1 MTGPY
6 SQADI
11 LAHNKSAL
19 TEMARAMGL
28 RPGRF
33 SLILARCN
41 YSRLRQMVT
50 QHLQQQT
57 GAVELFLP
65 PQMGSLRQ
73 TIVDHVQPPFPPALI
88 ISGLEAVDDV
98 GEIIKAANFGRDEL
112 RKRLPFP
119 LVLWVNDH
127 VLQIINRHAPDL
139 KSIATTPIQFEYP
152 PGELIY
158 SLHQGAN
165 DLFNTMLSLGDESSY
180 PESAPRY
187 QRGSA
192 LRTELDFALKDI
204 IQDHDVLNGELLASL
219 NFLKGRD
226 AFGRGDMV
234 LARFHFEASL
244 AYWEGLG
251 ADQVPPEAAE
261 SLGEELGADIQNAN
275 SKMHTVNFQTAN
287 FQAVSSELLP
297 KSPTP
302 REKQAV
308 LLFYLGVTWRS
319 LAALQ
324 RVVYDESLERAGGY
338 FRQCLGLLRTE
349 ERWDVLGKFIHALA
363 EVYEK
368 QERWDALEAT
378 AREGISLH
386 RGDPVRLARD
396 HGYLAEVALAKEL
409 PQGAKQEAEQAL
421 SILKVADALRSGEQ
435 WADVFDL
442 SVANQFQRSWYLY
455 LLARVEISLGQRDRA
470 IMLLQSARHL
480 ALPKRDLVLYRRILE
495 TLRQQ
500 YYNQR
505 DYRAAFQIKLEQR
518 QVETRFRLRAFVGAG
533 QIQPYESPL
542 AVTVENPTQALLA
555 TEIRASGRQ
564 QDVSALTRRLEQPR
578 FPLVIIHGPS
588 GVGKSSILFAGL
600 VPALWRSFP
609 EGRSTLPVL
618 VKNYR
623 DWPDAVNQALEVSL
637 LQRQGQVPDE
647 TILLTP
653 SISPQALLE
662 RLQTLVDNQF
672 LQVVLVFDQFE
683 ELFVE
688 ATDIAQRYD
697 FYRFLTGCLNAPF
710 VKVVLSLREDY
721 LHYLLEV
728 ERGFDLDIINDDI
741 LAREYRYYLGNF
753 QAEDARS
760 LIYRLTDEANFSLEA
775 DLVDQLVSDLATD
788 LGEVRPIELQV
799 VGAQLQR
806 DLIQT
811 LDQYLA
817 LGERP
822 KETLVQRFLEYVV
835 NDCGPENT
843 QLANLVLVLM
853 TDEDRDNRL
862 YRPQKTREA
871 LEEELDLMEIAYSLE
886 QLDLVL
892 DILVGSGLMFMIP
905 DAPTDRY
912 QLVHDYLV
920 SYVRREHFPETLK
933 SLRTP

>member
-1 MTGPY
+1 MTAPY
-6 SQADI
+6 SQAEI
-11 LAHNKSAL
+11 LTHNKFAL
-19 TEMARAMGL
+19 TELERATRL
-28 RPGRF
+28 RPQRF
-33 SLILARCN
+33 SLILAQCN
-41 YSRLRQMVT
+41 YSRLQDMVT
-50 QHLQQQT
+50 QHLHQQT
-57 GAVELFLP
+57 EALELVLP
-65 PQMGSLRQ
+65 RQMGPLRQ
-73 TIVDHVQPPFPPALI
+73 TITAHVQPPFPPALVV
-88 ISGLEAVDDV
+88 SGLESVDNV
-98 GEIIKAANFGRDEL
+98 EEIIKAANFGRDEL
-112 RKRLPFP
+112 RKGLPFP
-119 LVLWVNDH
+119 IVLWVNDS
-127 VLQIINRHAPDL
+127 VLQVINRHAPDL
-139 KSIATTPIQFEYP
+139 KSIATTPIRFEYP
-152 PGELIY
+152 PGELVY

-187 QRGSA
+187 QRGST

-204 IQDHDVLNGELLASL
+204 SQNRDALDQELLASL
-219 NFLKGRD
+219 AFLKGRD
-226 AFGRGDMV
+226 AFSRGDMV

-244 AYWEGLG
+244 SDWEELAAGPEQGMETESSLEGLG
-251 ADQVPPEAAE
+251 
-261 SLGEELGADIQNAN
+261 EEIQNSKFKIQN
-275 SKMHTVNFQTAN
+275 SSAG
-287 FQAVSSELLP
+287 LLP

-302 REKQAV
+302 REKQAI
-308 LLFYLGVTWRS
+308 LLFYLGITWRS

-324 RVVYDESLERAGGY
+324 RVVYDESLEQAKQY
-338 FRQCLGLLRTE
+338 FRRCLEVLRAE
-349 ERWDVLGKFIHALA
+349 ERWDVLGKFIHALG

-368 QERWDALEAT
+368 QERWDELESIAG
-378 AREGISLH
+378 EGITLH

-396 HGYLAEVALAKEL
+396 HGYLAEVALARDR
-409 PQGAKQEAEQAL
+409 PRTAKQEAEQAL
-421 SILKVADALRSGEQ
+421 SILKVANALQSGRG
-435 WADVFDL
+435 WADAFDL
-442 SVANQFQRSWYLY
+442 AVADQFQKSWYLY
-455 LLARVEISLGQRDRA
+455 LLARVELSMGHRARA
-470 IMLLQSARHL
+470 IMLLQVARSQ
-480 ALPKRDLVLYRRILE
+480 AQPKRDLVLYRRILE

-500 YYNQR
+500 YYDQQ
-505 DYRAAFQIKLEQR
+505 DYHAAFQVKLEQR

-542 AVTVENPTQALLA
+542 AAAIDGPTRALLA

-564 QDVSALTRRLEQPR
+564 DDVITLTRRLEQPR

-609 EGRSTLPVL
+609 EGRATLPVL
-618 VKNYR
+618 VKSYR
-623 DWPDAVNQALEVSL
+623 DWPDLVNQALEVSL
-637 LQRQGQVPDE
+637 LHQQGQVPDE

-653 SISPQALLE
+653 SIGPQALLE
-662 RLQTLVDNQF
+662 RIQTLVDDQF

-683 ELFVE
+683 EFFVE
-688 ATDIAQRYD
+688 ATAIGRRYE
-697 FYRFLTGCLNAPF
+697 FYRFLTNCLNAPF

-760 LIYRLTDEANFSLEA
+760 LIYRLTDEANFPLEA
-775 DLVDQLVSDLATD
+775 NLVDQLVSDLSTE

-806 DLIQT
+806 DFIQT
-811 LDQYLA
+811 LDHYQA
-817 LGERP
+817 LGARP
-822 KETLVQRFLEYVV
+822 KEKLVQRFLESVV
-835 NDCGPENT
+835 NDCGPENV
-843 QLANLVLVLM
+843 QLANLVLYLM

-871 LEEELDLMEIAYSLE
+871 LEEELDLMEVDYTFD

-905 DAPTDRY
+905 DAPNDRY

-920 SYVRREHFPETLK
+920 SYVRQEHFPEIGK
-933 SLRTP
+933 NLRIG